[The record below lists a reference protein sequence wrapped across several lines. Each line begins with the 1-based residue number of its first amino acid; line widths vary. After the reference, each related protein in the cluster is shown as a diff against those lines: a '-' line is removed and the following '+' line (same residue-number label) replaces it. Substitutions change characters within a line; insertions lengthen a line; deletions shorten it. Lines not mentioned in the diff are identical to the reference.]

1 MTLIARIA
9 RSPGA
14 LAALAFVFVLWR
26 IGIPS
31 FWRDE
36 SVSVMAATMS
46 FDELWKLLDKI
57 DAVHALYYLLLRPFA
72 AFDGELAARLPSAL
86 AVAGATFGIVAIG
99 RRVATPQVG
108 MFAGLVYAVLPMVSR
123 YGQEARSY
131 ALVSAV
137 AVAATWVLLGE
148 RRSRYLGYG
157 LLIALLGWF
166 HLYALLLVP
175 AHAVTI
181 LLRKRS
187 EIVPWLASM
196 VGAGVLLVPL
206 ALIASGQ
213 RDEQLFWLKVPGLA
227 DLGTFGVELA
237 GGPKA
242 WDATSLPM
250 LFLGLLL
257 VLALLG
263 TWWALR
269 AGARSRTSAGT
280 GAGTPPGTGPRAGAD
295 AVPGRSPSAG
305 VDALPGAGP
314 RTGVEV
320 LPERGPSAGAS
331 GPAGTGPG
339 GALLASVT
347 LPWLILP
354 VALSFAISQVYPIY
368 NARYVFFVIPA
379 LALLA
384 GAGLAAARRTPVG
397 LAVFTALAVLS
408 ASAHLAIREPDARPD
423 DLRTL
428 AAVLSAEQRPG
439 DAVLYV
445 PVKYRLFVAV
455 YGEPYGKL
463 VEPGA
468 RSTRVWLVS
477 PRLRG
482 TTWEDDPRLKELK
495 KEFRGGRTRA
505 FGAVRL
511 TLYTRSR
518 ISSNA

>member
-36 SVSVMAATMS
+36 SVSVMAATMP

-72 AFDGELAARLPSAL
+72 AFSGELAARLPSAL

-181 LLRKRS
+181 LLRRRS

-227 DLGTFGVELA
+227 DLGNFGVELA

-280 GAGTPPGTGPRAGAD
+280 GAGASPGT
-295 AVPGRSPSAG
+295 
-305 VDALPGAGP
+305 
-314 RTGVEV
+314 
-320 LPERGPSAGAS
+320 GPSAGADALPGTGLS
-331 GPAGTGPG
+331 AGADALPRAGVDVLPEPGPNADASAPAGTGVG

-408 ASAHLAIREPDARPD
+408 ASAHLAIRAPDARPD

-463 VEPGA
+463 VEPDA

-482 TTWEDDPRLKELK
+482 TTWEDDPRLQELK
-495 KEFRGGRTRA
+495 KEFRGGRARA

>member
-72 AFDGELAARLPSAL
+72 AFGGELAARLPSAL

-181 LLRKRS
+181 LLRRRS
-187 EIVPWLASM
+187 EIIPWLASM

-269 AGARSRTSAGT
+269 AGARPRTSAST
-280 GAGTPPGTGPRAGAD
+280 GAGAPPGTGPS
-295 AVPGRSPSAG
+295 VG

-314 RTGVEV
+314 RTGVDV
-320 LPERGPSAGAS
+320 LPEPDPNAGA
-331 GPAGTGPG
+331 GAPPGTGAG
-339 GALLASVT
+339 GALLASVA

-368 NARYVFFVIPA
+368 NARYVLFVIPA

-408 ASAHLAIREPDARPD
+408 ASAHLAVRAPDARPD

-482 TTWEDDPRLKELK
+482 TTWENDPRLKELK